1 VRRVLSGIGFPLA
14 TVAIAFLI
22 AGLVVLLTGSN
33 PLTIYKALWVGAGL
47 DWPFQFIPGNPFGV
61 NGQLAEINLIA
72 TIVQATPLIFTG
84 LAVAFAFRA
93 GLFNIGAQGQLTA
106 GMLCAFAVALGVG
119 GPAGWIL
126 GTIAGALG
134 GFLYGCIPGV
144 LKAYRGAHE
153 VITTI
158 MLNFIAIYAGRWLV
172 GLGGPL
178 QEPSGAQPYSDTLT
192 GSSVLPT
199 VWGQIQGV
207 HIGIFFALAAAA
219 AYWALIS
226 RTTLGYEI
234 RAVGFNSEAARY
246 GGVSVRRSMVLALG
260 ISGVFAGLAGS
271 GEVLGVQHR
280 ITDIDLTVSQ
290 LGFTGIAV
298 ALLGRN
304 HPVGIVLAAFLFAGL
319 DSGARYLSGEFSAE
333 LAGSLGTIIQG
344 LIILLVG
351 GEAILRWVVARRV
364 RGDKVGPADAPPAGP
379 SIAGAG
385 ASAGGGLGG

>member
-1 VRRVLSGIGFPLA
+1 MKRVLSGVGFPLA

-22 AGLVVLLTGSN
+22 AGLVVLATGAN

-72 TIVQATPLIFTG
+72 TIVQATPLILTG

-106 GMLCAFAVALGVG
+106 GMLSAFVVALWIG
-119 GPAGWIL
+119 GPPGWIL
-126 GTIAGALG
+126 GTIAGAVG

-178 QEPSGAQPYSDTLT
+178 QEPTGAQPYSDTLDANS
-192 GSSVLPT
+192 GLPT
-199 VWGQIQGV
+199 VWGQLQGV
-207 HIGIFFALAAAA
+207 HIGLFIALAAAA

-290 LGFTGIAV
+290 IGFTGIAV

-319 DSGARYLSGEFSAE
+319 ESGSRFLSGEFSAE
-333 LAGSLGTIIQG
+333 LAGSLAIIIQG

-364 RGDKVGPADAPPAGP
+364 RGDKAAPIDVPPGPAAGP
-379 SIAGAG
+379 TIT
-385 ASAGGGLGG
+385 AGGGLGA

>member
-1 VRRVLSGIGFPLA
+1 VKRVLSGIGFPLA

-22 AGLVVLLTGSN
+22 AGLVVLATGSS
-33 PLTIYKALWVGAGL
+33 PFTIYKALWVGAGL

-72 TIVQATPLIFTG
+72 TIVQATPLILTG

-93 GLFNIGAQGQLTA
+93 GLFNIGGQGQLTA
-106 GMLCAFAVALGVG
+106 GMMAAFVTALWIG
-119 GPAGWIL
+119 GTLGWVL
-126 GTIAGALG
+126 GIAAGALG

-158 MLNFIAIYAGRWLV
+158 MLNFIAIYVGRWLV

-178 QEPSGAQPYSDTLT
+178 QDKAGGQPYTETLR
-192 GSSVLPT
+192 GSSVFPT

-207 HIGIFFALAAAA
+207 HVGIFVALAAAA
-219 AYWALIS
+219 VYWAVIS

-246 GGVSVRRSMVLALG
+246 GGVSVRRSLVLALG
-260 ISGVFAGLAGS
+260 ISGAFAGLAGS

-280 ITDIDLTVSQ
+280 VTDIDLTVSQ

-319 DSGARYLSGEFSAE
+319 DSGARFLSGDFSAE
-333 LAGSLGTIIQG
+333 LAGSLATIIQG

-351 GEAILRWVVARRV
+351 GEAILRWVVAKRV
-364 RGDKVGPADAPPAGP
+364 RGDQAAPIDVPPGPAAGP
-379 SIAGAG
+379 TI
-385 ASAGGGLGG
+385 AGGGLG